1 MIKIINRLLASLA
14 LLNCGLVFAA
24 EQPNIVVIF
33 GDDIGYGNISAYNNG
48 MLGYQT
54 PNIDSIANEGALL
67 TSYYA
72 EQSCTA
78 GRSVF
83 ITGQMPVRTGLSKV
97 GLPGAPQGIQPQDIT
112 MAQALKDLGYAT
124 GQFGKNHLGDRDTML
139 PTEHGFDEFLG
150 NLYHLNAEEEPE
162 NPDYP
167 KSAAFKQRFGPRGVI
182 KSTADTSHESS
193 GLLSS
198 KQGARVEDTGALTS
212 KRMET
217 IDDETLDAANDFMTR
232 KVAEDKPFFLW
243 YNTTR
248 MHNYTHVSKE
258 HSGVTGLGDYA
269 DGMVEHD
276 NHIGNLLDKLKQL
289 DIDDNTIVIY
299 TTDNG
304 PMNATW
310 PDAATSPFRGEKATA
325 WEGGFRV
332 PALIKWPNHIKPGS
346 KFNGIISSADW
357 FPTLVSIA
365 GNSKIKKELL
375 TGYKSTNGRSYRNH
389 LDGFNQV
396 NYLTQQSDKS
406 ARNSFF
412 YWSDDGELL
421 AMRDGRWK
429 FHFKIQEHKG
439 IAVWTQ
445 AQTTL
450 RVPKLFD
457 LAVDPYEKGD
467 QGFGYD
473 NWWYKRAFLVIP
485 AQIKVKQMMASF
497 KDFPPRQVV
506 GSFTV
511 DIDMEDILK
520 VSKQGKQ

>member
-1 MIKIINRLLASLA
+1 MIKTITNLVA
-14 LLNCGLVFAA
+14 GLCLCLIPISAYAA
-24 EQPNIVVIF
+24 NKPNIVVIF

-54 PNIDSIANEGALL
+54 PNIDSIANEGAML

-78 GRSVF
+78 GRSAF

-97 GLPGAPQGIQPQDIT
+97 GLPGASQGIQPQDIT
-112 MAQALKDLGYAT
+112 LAQTLKDLGYAT
-124 GQFGKNHLGDRDTML
+124 GQFGKNHLGDRDDML
-139 PTEHGFDEFLG
+139 PTKHGFDEFMG

-162 NPDYP
+162 NADYP
-167 KSAAFKQRFGPRGVI
+167 KSAAFKKRFGPRGVI
-182 KSTADTSHESS
+182 HSYAD
-193 GLLSS
+193 G
-198 KQGARVEDTGALTS
+198 KIEDTGPLTS

-217 IDDETLDAANDFMTR
+217 VDDEALAAANDFISR
-232 KVAEDKPFFLW
+232 QVNKNKPFFLW

-248 MHNYTHVSKE
+248 MHNYTHVSDKN
-258 HSGVTGLGDYA
+258 SGVTGLGDYA

-276 NHIGNLLDKLKQL
+276 NHIGLLLAKLKQL
-289 DIDDNTIVIY
+289 NIEDNTVVIY

-310 PDAATSPFRGEKATA
+310 PDAATSPFRGEKNTG

-332 PALIKWPNHIKPGS
+332 PAFIKWPNHIKPNS
-346 KFNGIISSADW
+346 KFNGIVSSADW
-357 FPTLVSIA
+357 FPTLMSIA
-365 GNSKIKKELL
+365 GNSNIKSQLL
-375 TGYKSTNGRSYRNH
+375 SGYKASNGKQYRNH
-389 LDGFNQV
+389 LDGYNMV
-396 NYLTQQSDKS
+396 DYLSHKTDESPRQQ
-406 ARNSFF
+406 FF

-429 FHFKIQEHKG
+429 FHFKIQESKG

-445 AQTTL
+445 PQKTL

-457 LAVDPYEKGD
+457 LAIDPYEKGD

-473 NWWYKRAFLVIP
+473 DWWYKRAFVVIP
-485 AQIKVKQMMASF
+485 AQIKVKQMLATF
-497 KDFPPRQVV
+497 KEFPPRQVP

-511 DIDMEDILK
+511 DIDMQDLVNI
-520 VSKQGKQ
+520 SKQPKSR